1 MLLFPVSVFPFLL
14 HHLFRNSP
22 AAPEDPQDLV
32 ISVLGLESNP
42 CTPPTTEQ
50 CSNCASVPFDKPPA
64 VNSSHLNQGEAA
76 AFADMSSAAFAD
88 MSSALLNFIRGQ
100 GVSDE
105 GIGSESD

>member
-1 MLLFPVSVFPFLL
+1 MYKRLTCYFFRSPFLL
-14 HHLFRNSP
+14 HHLFRSIP
-22 AAPEDPQDLV
+22 AAPEDPVL
-32 ISVLGLESNP
+32 SVLGQDSNP

-50 CSNCASVPFDKPPA
+50 CSNCASVLFDKPPA
-64 VNSSHLNQGEAA
+64 VNSSHLNAQGEA
-76 AFADMSSAAFAD
+76 AAFAD

>member
-14 HHLFRNSP
+14 QRLFRTSP
-22 AAPEDPQDLV
+22 AAPEDPEDPV

-50 CSNCASVPFDKPPA
+50 CSNCASVLFDKPLA
-64 VNSSHLNQGEAA
+64 VNSSHLNAHGEA
-76 AFADMSSAAFAD
+76 AAFAD